1 MIKPFKFLRNPLL
14 HTHDGHLIFVGD
26 VFYSVNK
33 EDIVSFKGNIV
44 KKYTIC
50 TRQIQTKHKDIFKPD
65 HDLLWYFKSKS
76 NAEWLIDVWK
86 RQDTQSLTCNL
97 IL

>member
-1 MIKPFKFLRNPLL
+1 M
-14 HTHDGHLIFVGD
+14 
-26 VFYSVNK
+26 NK

-50 TRQIQTKHKDIFKPD
+50 TRQIQPKHKDIFKPD

-76 NAEWLIDVWK
+76 NAEWLIDIWK
-86 RQDTQSLTCNL
+86 RDDGILFYNTADITLTFTR
-97 IL
+97 